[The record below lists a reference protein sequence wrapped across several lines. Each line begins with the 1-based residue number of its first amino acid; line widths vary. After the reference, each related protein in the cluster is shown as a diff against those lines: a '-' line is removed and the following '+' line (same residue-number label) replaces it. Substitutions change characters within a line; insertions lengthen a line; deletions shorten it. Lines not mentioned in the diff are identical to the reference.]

1 MILRLLPTVIFIIV
15 YVSVFAATPTWTS
28 PQVFVYIPTAE
39 YLGAIAMNY
48 LFWCVFRCINGRN
61 PDTIDN
67 SASTSTTAETTTP
80 KQEYEMPE
88 VNNKNVSTSTE
99 DVETV
104 AKDNKQ
110 RKRYGAMPVSSS
122 TRWKWL
128 SAAVL
133 LYIVAIVFSVVAQV
147 IEVSGGSGGALVV
160 YLPMCICI
168 PLSFVFLKRALP
180 YSQNAVDAESDRI
193 PTEGKTA
200 CCLHL

>member
-1 MILRLLPTVIFIIV
+1 
-15 YVSVFAATPTWTS
+15 
-28 PQVFVYIPTAE
+28 
-39 YLGAIAMNY
+39 
-48 LFWCVFRCINGRN
+48 
-61 PDTIDN
+61 
-67 SASTSTTAETTTP
+67 
-80 KQEYEMPE
+80 
-88 VNNKNVSTSTE
+88 
-99 DVETV
+99 
-104 AKDNKQ
+104 
-110 RKRYGAMPVSSS
+110 MPVSSS

-147 IEVSGGSGGALVV
+147 IEVSGWSDGALVV